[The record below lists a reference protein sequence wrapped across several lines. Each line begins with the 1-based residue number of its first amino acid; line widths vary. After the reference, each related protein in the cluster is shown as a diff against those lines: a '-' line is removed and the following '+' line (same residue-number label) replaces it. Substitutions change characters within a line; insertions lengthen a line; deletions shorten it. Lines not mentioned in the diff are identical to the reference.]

1 MIYTNTYAMKELS
14 NHDEKRMRTHFINM
28 KQDTSFAS
36 KIKKILTNISKQSN
50 NVGKLRYFL

>member
-14 NHDEKRMRTHFINM
+14 NHDENRMRTHFINI